1 MDDIREKL
9 DEEIDA
15 RLERLKTI
23 KDEGVRAEE
32 VRQLTELYK
41 LRLDDKKLDNEK
53 DIQAKNR
60 KLETA
65 GLIIPNGILVGTI
78 IAGFFYEKNGVFV
91 RSDTLRRALNFIKP
105 SRFIKMLR

>member
-15 RLERLKTI
+15 RLEKLKTI
-23 KDEGVRAEE
+23 KSKEERAEE

-53 DIQAKNR
+53 DIQARNR

-91 RSDTLRRALNFIKP
+91 RSDTLRRALNFVKP
-105 SRFIKMLR
+105 SRFIKMFR